1 MGKLSDNERKVITE
15 RIRGLR
21 LEHMHA
27 GISTQSMVICD
38 KCRKV
43 KPLVGAAHYGPYRLC
58 NDCALGYELAK
69 VAGDIKSIKDFIL
82 AQARVRPNHQE

>member
-43 KPLVGAAHYGPYRLC
+43 KPLLGVSHYGSYRLC

-69 VAGDIKSIKDFIL
+69 AAGDIKSIEDFIP
-82 AQARVRPNHQE
+82 ASRSTRQA

>member
-21 LEHMHA
+21 LEHMHV

-38 KCRKV
+38 NCRKV
-43 KPLVGAAHYGPYRLC
+43 KPLVGSARYGPYRLC

-69 VAGDIKSIKDFIL
+69 AVGDIESIEDFIL
-82 AQARVRPNHQE
+82 AEARVRANHQE

>member
-21 LEHMHA
+21 LEHKQA
-27 GISTQSMVICD
+27 GISTQTMVICD

-43 KPLVGAAHYGPYRLC
+43 KPLVGAVHYGPYRLC
-58 NDCALGYELAK
+58 NDCALGYELTKA
-69 VAGDIKSIKDFIL
+69 AGDIKSIEDFIP
-82 AQARVRPNHQE
+82 ASRSTRQA

>member
-15 RIRGLR
+15 RICGLR
-21 LEHMHA
+21 LEHMQA

-38 KCRKV
+38 KCQKV
-43 KPLVGAAHYGPYRLC
+43 KPLVGSARSGPYRLC

-69 VAGDIKSIKDFIL
+69 AVGDIKSIEDFIP
-82 AQARVRPNHQE
+82 ASRSTRQA

>member
-21 LEHMHA
+21 LEHMPA

-38 KCRKV
+38 NCRKV

-69 VAGDIKSIKDFIL
+69 AAGETKSIEDFIP
-82 AQARVRPNHQE
+82 ASRSTRQA

>member
-27 GISTQSMVICD
+27 GISIQSMVICD
-38 KCRKV
+38 NCRKV
-43 KPLVGAAHYGPYRLC
+43 KPLAGAARYGRYRLC

-69 VAGDIKSIKDFIL
+69 AAGDIKSVEGFIS
-82 AQARVRPNHQE
+82 AEARVRANHQE

>member
-43 KPLVGAAHYGPYRLC
+43 KTLAGAARYGSYWLC

-69 VAGDIKSIKDFIL
+69 AAGDIKSIEDFIP
-82 AQARVRPNHQE
+82 AEARVRPNHRE

>member
-21 LEHMHA
+21 LEHMQA
-27 GISTQSMVICD
+27 GISTQSMVICGN
-38 KCRKV
+38 CRKV
-43 KPLVGAAHYGPYRLC
+43 KPLVGSARYGPYRLC

-69 VAGDIKSIKDFIL
+69 AAGDIKSIGDFIP
-82 AQARVRPNHQE
+82 ASRSTRQA

>member
-38 KCRKV
+38 NCRKV
-43 KPLVGAAHYGPYRLC
+43 QAAGRSKPVTAFTG
-58 NDCALGYELAK
+58 
-69 VAGDIKSIKDFIL
+69 F
-82 AQARVRPNHQE
+82 ARVGDTALLRSRTFPIISILRNNT

>member
-1 MGKLSDNERKVITE
+1 MGKLSDNERKAIAE

-21 LEHMHA
+21 LEHIHA

-43 KPLVGAAHYGPYRLC
+43 KPLVGAARYGPYRLC
-58 NDCALGYELAK
+58 NDCALGCELAK
-69 VAGDIKSIKDFIL
+69 AAGDIKSIEDSIP
-82 AQARVRPNHQE
+82 ASRSTRQA

>member
-21 LEHMHA
+21 LEHMHV

-38 KCRKV
+38 NCRKV
-43 KPLVGAAHYGPYRLC
+43 KPLWA
-58 NDCALGYELAK
+58 
-69 VAGDIKSIKDFIL
+69 IL
-82 AQARVRPNHQE
+82 NPLRISF

>member
-21 LEHMHA
+21 LEHMQA

-38 KCRKV
+38 NCRKV
-43 KPLVGAAHYGPYRLC
+43 KPLVGSARYGPYRLC

-69 VAGDIKSIKDFIL
+69 AAGDIKSIEDFIP
-82 AQARVRPNHQE
+82 AEARVRPNHQE

>member
-1 MGKLSDNERKVITE
+1 MDKLSDNERKVITE

-27 GISTQSMVICD
+27 GMSTQSMVICD

-43 KPLVGAAHYGPYRLC
+43 KPLVGAAHYGPYRFC

-69 VAGDIKSIKDFIL
+69 AAGDIKSIEDFIP
-82 AQARVRPNHQE
+82 AEARVRPNHRE

>member
-21 LEHMHA
+21 LEHMQA

-38 KCRKV
+38 NCRKV
-43 KPLVGAAHYGPYRLC
+43 KPLVGSARYGPYRLC
-58 NDCALGYELAK
+58 NDCVLGSELAK
-69 VAGDIKSIKDFIL
+69 DVGDIKSIDDFIL
-82 AQARVRPNHQE
+82 AEARVRANHQE